1 MEIKRFYSIGID
13 LLTDRQ
19 ESSGDTVS
27 AYNRVDYLFKSCRDS
42 NISALPTTAMKIR
55 MIATHSITA

>member
-1 MEIKRFYSIGID
+1 MEIKRFYSIGIA

-19 ESSGDTVS
+19 ESSGDIVS
-27 AYNRVDYLFKSCRDS
+27 AHNRVDYLFKGCSDS
-42 NISALPTTAMKIR
+42 NISALSTTAMKIR